1 MSDLV
6 NNQLLLAEIR
16 WRADLARCPHPST
29 TDFAKQKC
37 CIDIHPTRVP
47 CSAYVP
53 SKSGESMSKRKL
65 TVEQVLEARLRYA
78 AGERE
83 LTRLAREYG
92 VGRQVVHSAA
102 VGQTYKDLSMPP
114 ERIR

>member
-1 MSDLV
+1 MDASSL
-6 NNQLLLAEIR
+6 
-16 WRADLARCPHPST
+16 
-29 TDFAKQKC
+29 
-37 CIDIHPTRVP
+37 RVSR
-47 CSAYVP
+47 SAFVP

-102 VGQTYKDLSMPP
+102 VGQTYKDLPMPP
-114 ERIR
+114 KRIR